1 MPHKDPAKK
10 AAYQAENK
18 EKIAAQK
25 ATYQA
30 ENKEKIA
37 ASHAAYYAENKEKIA
52 ASHAAYYAE
61 NKEKFAARCA
71 AYRAKN
77 KEKLAAYQVT
87 YYAENKE
94 KGAAKSAR
102 RRAFKF
108 QATPAWADHEK
119 IAAVYSHAADM
130 STLVGDAHVD
140 HIYPLKGKFV
150 RGLHVHQN
158 LRVMYGPENC
168 AKSNKVDAELLDWV
182 LHPKKI

>member
-37 ASHAAYYAENKEKIA
+37 ASHAAYYAENKEK
-52 ASHAAYYAE
+52 
-61 NKEKFAARCA
+61 FAARCAAYRAKNKEKIA

-140 HIYPLKGKFV
+140 HIYPLKGKLV

-158 LRVMYGPENC
+158 LRVMFGPENC
-168 AKSNKVDAELLDWV
+168 AKSNRVDAGMLDWV
-182 LHPKKI
+182 LHPKNI